1 MSQHKVSPFK
11 VAFVELFYHSNS
23 NVTMMRLSFY
33 QIHGHT
39 TRKLITRISSGGTV
53 MGDSGNFGK
62 LDLAVGSRSLE
73 WVLEGI
79 VSVTT
84 AYITLLP
91 GLPSCELRYFTT
103 FSMMH

>member
-1 MSQHKVSPFK
+1 
-11 VAFVELFYHSNS
+11 
-23 NVTMMRLSFY
+23 MMCLSFY
-33 QIHGHT
+33 QIHGRT

-53 MGDSGNFGK
+53 LGDSGNFGK

-79 VSVTT
+79 VSMTT

-91 GLPSCELRYFTT
+91 GLPSCELSFFYYF
-103 FSMMH
+103 FHDALNHLKP